1 LHSLIDIYKE
11 EEDLET
17 KELLIEKFEI
27 TVTNLTTTLNDLL
40 LGISVKNDSKKKQN
54 LLLATYLLNA
64 IDSLQGD
71 IIKSDA
77 QVTSDF
83 SKAPDLEYSA
93 VYLESIIQNLLSN
106 ALKYSSPY
114 ELQNSF
120 SIQYH

>member
-40 LGISVKNDSKKKQN
+40 LGILKMIQKRKKQN

-64 IDSLQGD
+64 ILYKE
-71 IIKSDA
+71 I
-77 QVTSDF
+77 
-83 SKAPDLEYSA
+83 
-93 VYLESIIQNLLSN
+93 LL
-106 ALKYSSPY
+106 
-114 ELQNSF
+114 
-120 SIQYH
+120 I

>member
-1 LHSLIDIYKE
+1 MIYYSVFQLKMIQKK
-11 EEDLET
+11 T
-17 KELLIEKFEI
+17 KL
-27 TVTNLTTTLNDLL
+27 TV
-40 LGISVKNDSKKKQN
+40 S
-54 LLLATYLLNA
+54 TYLLNA

-106 ALKYSSPY
+106 A
-114 ELQNSF
+114 
-120 SIQYH
+120 

>member
-1 LHSLIDIYKE
+1 MIQKK
-11 EEDLET
+11 T
-17 KELLIEKFEI
+17 KL
-27 TVTNLTTTLNDLL
+27 TV
-40 LGISVKNDSKKKQN
+40 S
-54 LLLATYLLNA
+54 TYLLNA

-106 ALKYSSPY
+106 AKNIVLPY
-114 ELQNSF
+114 ELPKFIFNPN
-120 SIQYH
+120 Y

>member
-40 LGISVKNDSKKKQN
+40 LGISVKNDSKKEKQN

-93 VYLESIIQNLLSN
+93 VYLESNIQNLLSN
-106 ALKYSSPY
+106 AQLVSEFK
-114 ELQNSF
+114 
-120 SIQYH
+120 I

>member
-1 LHSLIDIYKE
+1 LHSLIDIYE

-17 KELLIEKFEI
+17 KELLIKKFEI

-40 LGISVKNDSKKKQN
+40 LGISVKNDSKKQN
-54 LLLATYLLNA
+54 LLFTYLLNA

-83 SKAPDLEYSA
+83 SKAP
-93 VYLESIIQNLLSN
+93 V
-106 ALKYSSPY
+106 
-114 ELQNSF
+114 
-120 SIQYH
+120 

>member
-1 LHSLIDIYKE
+1 MIQ
-11 EEDLET
+11 
-17 KELLIEKFEI
+17 
-27 TVTNLTTTLNDLL
+27 
-40 LGISVKNDSKKKQN
+40 KKKQN

-93 VYLESIIQNLLSN
+93 V
-106 ALKYSSPY
+106 
-114 ELQNSF
+114 
-120 SIQYH
+120 

>member
-1 LHSLIDIYKE
+1 M
-11 EEDLET
+11 
-17 KELLIEKFEI
+17 
-27 TVTNLTTTLNDLL
+27 
-40 LGISVKNDSKKKQN
+40 
-54 LLLATYLLNA
+54 

-106 ALKYSSPY
+106 ALNIVLPTNSKIHFQSNIINDKTVLTVCDNGLGIDLKEHGKEILGLTKSLHKHPNAK
-114 ELQNSF
+114 ELGF
-120 SIQYH
+120 S

>member
-1 LHSLIDIYKE
+1 MI
-11 EEDLET
+11 
-17 KELLIEKFEI
+17 
-27 TVTNLTTTLNDLL
+27 
-40 LGISVKNDSKKKQN
+40 KKRKQN

-114 ELQNSF
+114 EFQNSF